1 MKIVIVD
8 DHPLVRRGLASVISM
23 QSNLQFAG
31 EATNGQEA
39 LLVIEEIQPD
49 LVLIDLK
56 LADESGL
63 DIIKEARVRGF
74 SCKFILLTSSA
85 SREDFLKAEEVLVDG
100 YVLKEALP
108 EELLFAIQL
117 VHKGRKYYD
126 PGLMEDKMRMSGS
139 SPTDE
144 LTPKEKEVLIELGQ
158 GPATVRLLHACSSAN
173 SPSRSM
179 SARFWR
185 SCRWRTGRR
194 RLYTPM
200 LSGLPNMRCHTI
212 NNHPCE

>member
-23 QSNLQFAG
+23 QPNVEFAG
-31 EATNGQEA
+31 EATNSQEA
-39 LLVIEEIQPD
+39 LQVIEETQPD

-63 DIIKEARVRGF
+63 DVIKMARTRGIV
-74 SCKFILLTSSA
+74 SKFILLTSSA

-126 PGLMEDKMRMSGS
+126 PGLMEDKIRMSGNN
-139 SPTDE
+139 PTDE

-158 GPATVRLLHACSSAN
+158 GACNREIASRLFISEFTVKKHVSQILAKLQVADRTQAALYAN
-173 SPSRSM
+173 AIGLTKYEM
-179 SARFWR
+179 SF
-185 SCRWRTGRR
+185 
-194 RLYTPM
+194 
-200 LSGLPNMRCHTI
+200 
-212 NNHPCE
+212 E

>member
-23 QSNLQFAG
+23 QPDVQFAG

-39 LLVIEEIQPD
+39 FDVIEATNPD
-49 LVLIDLK
+49 IVLIDLK
-56 LADESGL
+56 LVDESGL
-63 DIIKEARVRGF
+63 DVIKTARARGIV
-74 SCKFILLTSSA
+74 SKFILLTSSA
-85 SREDFLKAEEVLVDG
+85 SRENFLRAEEVLVDG

-126 PGLMEDKMRMSGS
+126 PGLMEEKMRISGS

-158 GPATVRLLHACSSAN
+158 GACNRTIATHLFISEFTVKKHVSQILAKLQVNDRTQAALYAN
-173 SPSRSM
+173 
-179 SARFWR
+179 
-185 SCRWRTGRR
+185 TI
-194 RLYTPM
+194 
-200 LSGLPNMRCHTI
+200 GLTTSEMTY
-212 NNHPCE
+212 E

>member
-8 DHPLVRRGLASVISM
+8 DHPLVRRGLAAVISM

-39 LLVIEEIQPD
+39 LLVIEETQPD

-63 DIIKEARVRGF
+63 DVIKAARVRGVV
-74 SCKFILLTSSA
+74 SKFILLTSSA

-117 VHKGRKYYD
+117 VYKGRKYYD
-126 PGLMEDKMRMSGS
+126 PGLMEDKMRMSGN

-158 GPATVRLLHACSSAN
+158 GACNREIASRLFISEFTVKKHVSQILAKLQVADRTQAALYAN
-173 SPSRSM
+173 AVGLTKYEM
-179 SARFWR
+179 S
-185 SCRWRTGRR
+185 
-194 RLYTPM
+194 Y
-200 LSGLPNMRCHTI
+200 
-212 NNHPCE
+212 E

>member
-8 DHPLVRRGLASVISM
+8 DHPLVRRGLAAVISM
-23 QSNLQFAG
+23 QPNVQFAG

-39 LLVIEEIQPD
+39 LFVIEETQPD

-63 DIIKEARVRGF
+63 DVIKAARTRGI
-74 SCKFILLTSSA
+74 SSKFILLTSSA

-126 PGLMEDKMRMSGS
+126 PGLMEDKMRMTGS

-158 GPATVRLLHACSSAN
+158 GACNREIASRLFISEFTVKKHVSQILAKLQVADRTQAALYAN
-173 SPSRSM
+173 AVGLTKFEM
-179 SARFWR
+179 S
-185 SCRWRTGRR
+185 
-194 RLYTPM
+194 YD
-200 LSGLPNMRCHTI
+200 
-212 NNHPCE
+212 

>member
-39 LLVIEEIQPD
+39 LQVIEEIQPD

-63 DIIKEARVRGF
+63 DIIKEARRSGF

-126 PGLMEDKMRMSGS
+126 PGLMEDKMRMSGN

-158 GPATVRLLHACSSAN
+158 GACNREIASRLFISEFTVKKHVSQILAKLQVADRTQAALYAN
-173 SPSRSM
+173 AVGLTKYEM
-179 SARFWR
+179 S
-185 SCRWRTGRR
+185 
-194 RLYTPM
+194 YD
-200 LSGLPNMRCHTI
+200 
-212 NNHPCE
+212 

>member
-23 QSNLQFAG
+23 QPNVKFAG

-39 LLVIEEIQPD
+39 LLVIEETQPD

-63 DIIKEARVRGF
+63 DVIKTARARGIV
-74 SCKFILLTSSA
+74 SKFILLTSSA

-126 PGLMEDKMRMSGS
+126 PGLMEDKMRMSGN

-158 GPATVRLLHACSSAN
+158 GACNREIASRLFISEFTVKKHVSQILAKLHVADRTQAALYAN
-173 SPSRSM
+173 AVGLTKYEM
-179 SARFWR
+179 S
-185 SCRWRTGRR
+185 
-194 RLYTPM
+194 Y
-200 LSGLPNMRCHTI
+200 
-212 NNHPCE
+212 E

>member
-1 MKIVIVD
+1 MKIIIVD
-8 DHPLVRRGLASVISM
+8 DHPLVRRGLAAVISM
-23 QSNLQFAG
+23 QPDLEFAG
-31 EATNGQEA
+31 EATSGEEA
-39 LLVIEEIQPD
+39 LQVIEATSPD

-63 DIIKEARVRGF
+63 DVIKAARKRGLV
-74 SCKFILLTSSA
+74 CKFILLTSSA

-158 GPATVRLLHACSSAN
+158 GACNKDIASRLFISEFTVKKHVSQILAKLQVADRTQAALYAN
-173 SPSRSM
+173 AVGLAKFEM
-179 SARFWR
+179 S
-185 SCRWRTGRR
+185 
-194 RLYTPM
+194 YD
-200 LSGLPNMRCHTI
+200 
-212 NNHPCE
+212 

>member
-23 QSNLQFAG
+23 QPNVKFAG

-39 LLVIEEIQPD
+39 LLVIEETQPD

-63 DIIKEARVRGF
+63 DVIKKARARGIV
-74 SCKFILLTSSA
+74 SKFILLTSSA

-126 PGLMEDKMRMSGS
+126 PGLMEDKMRMSEG

-158 GPATVRLLHACSSAN
+158 GACNREIASRLFISEFTVKKHVSQILAKLQVADRTQAALYAN
-173 SPSRSM
+173 AVGLTKYEM
-179 SARFWR
+179 S
-185 SCRWRTGRR
+185 
-194 RLYTPM
+194 Y
-200 LSGLPNMRCHTI
+200 
-212 NNHPCE
+212 E

>member
-8 DHPLVRRGLASVISM
+8 DHPLVRRGLAAVISM

-39 LLVIEEIQPD
+39 LLVIEETRPD

-63 DIIKEARVRGF
+63 DIIKAARVRGIA
-74 SCKFILLTSSA
+74 SKFILLTSSA

-158 GPATVRLLHACSSAN
+158 GACNREIASRLFISEFTVKKHVSQILAKLQVADRTQAALYAN
-173 SPSRSM
+173 AVGLTKYEM
-179 SARFWR
+179 S
-185 SCRWRTGRR
+185 
-194 RLYTPM
+194 YD
-200 LSGLPNMRCHTI
+200 
-212 NNHPCE
+212 

>member
-8 DHPLVRRGLASVISM
+8 DHPLVRRGLAAVISM
-23 QSNLQFAG
+23 QPNVQFAG

-39 LLVIEEIQPD
+39 LLVIEETQPD

-63 DIIKEARVRGF
+63 DVIKAARTRGIT
-74 SCKFILLTSSA
+74 SKFILLTSSA

-126 PGLMEDKMRMSGS
+126 PGLMEDKMRMTSS

-158 GPATVRLLHACSSAN
+158 GACNREIASRLFISEFTVKKHVSQILAKLQVADRTQAALFAN
-173 SPSRSM
+173 AVGLTKFEM
-179 SARFWR
+179 S
-185 SCRWRTGRR
+185 
-194 RLYTPM
+194 YD
-200 LSGLPNMRCHTI
+200 
-212 NNHPCE
+212 

>member
-1 MKIVIVD
+1 MKIIIVD
-8 DHPLVRRGLASVISM
+8 DHPLVRRGLAAVISM
-23 QSNLQFAG
+23 QPDLEFAG
-31 EATNGQEA
+31 EATSGEEA
-39 LLVIEEIQPD
+39 LQVIEAISPD

-63 DIIKEARVRGF
+63 DVIKAARKRGLV
-74 SCKFILLTSSA
+74 CKFILLTSSA

-158 GPATVRLLHACSSAN
+158 GACNKDIASRLFISEFTVKKHVSQILAKLQVADRTQAALYAN
-173 SPSRSM
+173 AVGLAKFEM
-179 SARFWR
+179 S
-185 SCRWRTGRR
+185 
-194 RLYTPM
+194 YD
-200 LSGLPNMRCHTI
+200 
-212 NNHPCE
+212 

>member
-1 MKIVIVD
+1 VKIVIVD
-8 DHPLVRRGLASVISM
+8 DHPLVRRGLAAVISM
-23 QSNLQFAG
+23 QSNLEFAG

-63 DIIKEARVRGF
+63 DIIKAARIRGIA
-74 SCKFILLTSSA
+74 SKFILLTSSA

-126 PGLMEDKMRMSGS
+126 PGLMEDKMRMSGN

-158 GPATVRLLHACSSAN
+158 GACNREIASRLFISEFTVKKHVSQILAKLQVADRTQAALYAN
-173 SPSRSM
+173 AVGLTKYEM
-179 SARFWR
+179 S
-185 SCRWRTGRR
+185 
-194 RLYTPM
+194 YD
-200 LSGLPNMRCHTI
+200 
-212 NNHPCE
+212 

>member
-8 DHPLVRRGLASVISM
+8 DHPLVRRGLAAVISM
-23 QSNLQFAG
+23 QPNVQFAG

-39 LLVIEEIQPD
+39 LLVIEETQPD

-63 DIIKEARVRGF
+63 DVIKAARTRGIA
-74 SCKFILLTSSA
+74 SKFILLTSSA

-158 GPATVRLLHACSSAN
+158 GACNREIAARLFISEFTVKKHVSQILAKLQVADRTQAALYAN
-173 SPSRSM
+173 AVGLTKYEM
-179 SARFWR
+179 S
-185 SCRWRTGRR
+185 
-194 RLYTPM
+194 YD
-200 LSGLPNMRCHTI
+200 
-212 NNHPCE
+212 

>member
-8 DHPLVRRGLASVISM
+8 DHPLVRRGLAAVISM
-23 QSNLQFAG
+23 QSNLEFAG

-63 DIIKEARVRGF
+63 DIIKAARIRGIV
-74 SCKFILLTSSA
+74 SKFILLTSSA

-126 PGLMEDKMRMSGS
+126 PGLMEDKMRMSGN

-158 GPATVRLLHACSSAN
+158 GACNREIASRLFISEFTVKKHVSQILAKLQVADRTQAALYAN
-173 SPSRSM
+173 AVGLTKYEM
-179 SARFWR
+179 S
-185 SCRWRTGRR
+185 
-194 RLYTPM
+194 YD
-200 LSGLPNMRCHTI
+200 
-212 NNHPCE
+212 

>member
-1 MKIVIVD
+1 VKIVIVD
-8 DHPLVRRGLASVISM
+8 DHPLVRRGLAAVISM
-23 QSNLQFAG
+23 QANLEFAG

-63 DIIKEARVRGF
+63 DIIKAARIRGI
-74 SCKFILLTSSA
+74 SSKFILLTSSA

-126 PGLMEDKMRMSGS
+126 PGLMEDKMRMSGN

-158 GPATVRLLHACSSAN
+158 GACNREIASRLFISEFTVKKHVSQILAKLQVADRTQAALYAN
-173 SPSRSM
+173 AVGLTKYEM
-179 SARFWR
+179 S
-185 SCRWRTGRR
+185 
-194 RLYTPM
+194 YD
-200 LSGLPNMRCHTI
+200 
-212 NNHPCE
+212 

>member
-8 DHPLVRRGLASVISM
+8 DHPLVRRGLAAVISM
-23 QSNLQFAG
+23 QANLHFAG

-39 LLVIEEIQPD
+39 LLIIEETQPD

-63 DIIKEARVRGF
+63 DVIKAARSRGLV
-74 SCKFILLTSSA
+74 SKFILLTSSA

-126 PGLMEDKMRMSGS
+126 PGLMEDKMRMSGN

-158 GPATVRLLHACSSAN
+158 GASNREIASRLFISEFTVKKHVSQILAKLQVADRTQAALYAN
-173 SPSRSM
+173 AVGLTKYEM
-179 SARFWR
+179 S
-185 SCRWRTGRR
+185 
-194 RLYTPM
+194 YD
-200 LSGLPNMRCHTI
+200 
-212 NNHPCE
+212 

>member
-8 DHPLVRRGLASVISM
+8 DHPLVRRGLAAVISM
-23 QSNLQFAG
+23 QSNLHFAG

-39 LLVIEEIQPD
+39 LMIIEETQPD

-63 DIIKEARVRGF
+63 DVIKAARSRGLN
-74 SCKFILLTSSA
+74 SKFILLTSSA

-126 PGLMEDKMRMSGS
+126 PGLMEDKMRMSGN

-158 GPATVRLLHACSSAN
+158 GASNREIASRLFISEFTVKKHVSQILAKLQVADRTQAALYAN
-173 SPSRSM
+173 AVGLTKYEM
-179 SARFWR
+179 S
-185 SCRWRTGRR
+185 
-194 RLYTPM
+194 YD
-200 LSGLPNMRCHTI
+200 
-212 NNHPCE
+212 

>member
-1 MKIVIVD
+1 
-8 DHPLVRRGLASVISM
+8 M
-23 QSNLQFAG
+23 QPNVEFAG
-31 EATNGQEA
+31 EATNSQEA
-39 LLVIEEIQPD
+39 LQVIEETQPD

-63 DIIKEARVRGF
+63 DVIKMARTRGIV
-74 SCKFILLTSSA
+74 SKFILLTSSA

-126 PGLMEDKMRMSGS
+126 PGLMEDKIRMSGN

-158 GPATVRLLHACSSAN
+158 GACNREIASRLFISEFTVKKHVSQILAKLQVADRTQAALYAN
-173 SPSRSM
+173 AIGLTKYEM
-179 SARFWR
+179 SF
-185 SCRWRTGRR
+185 
-194 RLYTPM
+194 
-200 LSGLPNMRCHTI
+200 
-212 NNHPCE
+212 E

>member
-8 DHPLVRRGLASVISM
+8 DHPLVRRGLASVIAM
-23 QSNLQFAG
+23 QSNLNFAG
-31 EATNGQEA
+31 EATNGREA
-39 LLVIEEIQPD
+39 LQVIEEIQPD

-63 DIIKEARVRGF
+63 DVIKAARTRGIA
-74 SCKFILLTSSA
+74 SKFILLTSSA

-126 PGLMEDKMRMSGS
+126 PGLMEDKMRMSGN

-158 GPATVRLLHACSSAN
+158 GACNREIASRLFISEFTVKKHVSQILAKLQVADRTQAALYAN
-173 SPSRSM
+173 AVGLTKYEM
-179 SARFWR
+179 S
-185 SCRWRTGRR
+185 
-194 RLYTPM
+194 YD
-200 LSGLPNMRCHTI
+200 
-212 NNHPCE
+212 

>member
-23 QSNLQFAG
+23 QPNVQFAG

-39 LLVIEEIQPD
+39 LLVIEETQPD

-63 DIIKEARVRGF
+63 DVIKTARARGIV
-74 SCKFILLTSSA
+74 SKFILLTSSA

-158 GPATVRLLHACSSAN
+158 GACNREIASRLFISEFTVKEHVSQILAKLQVADRTQAALYAN
-173 SPSRSM
+173 AVGLTKYEM
-179 SARFWR
+179 S
-185 SCRWRTGRR
+185 
-194 RLYTPM
+194 Y
-200 LSGLPNMRCHTI
+200 
-212 NNHPCE
+212 E

>member
-23 QSNLQFAG
+23 QPNVEFAG
-31 EATNGQEA
+31 EATNSQEA
-39 LLVIEEIQPD
+39 LQVIEETQPD

-63 DIIKEARVRGF
+63 DVIKMARTRGIV
-74 SCKFILLTSSA
+74 SKFILLTSSA

-126 PGLMEDKMRMSGS
+126 PGLMEDKIRMSGN

-158 GPATVRLLHACSSAN
+158 GACNREIASRLFISEFTVKKHVSQILAKLQVADRTQAALYAN
-173 SPSRSM
+173 AIGLTKYEM
-179 SARFWR
+179 SF
-185 SCRWRTGRR
+185 
-194 RLYTPM
+194 
-200 LSGLPNMRCHTI
+200 
-212 NNHPCE
+212 E

>member
-1 MKIVIVD
+1 VKIVIVD

-158 GPATVRLLHACSSAN
+158 GACNREIASRLFISEFTVKKHVSQILAKLQVADRTQAALYAN
-173 SPSRSM
+173 AVGLTKYEM
-179 SARFWR
+179 S
-185 SCRWRTGRR
+185 
-194 RLYTPM
+194 YD
-200 LSGLPNMRCHTI
+200 
-212 NNHPCE
+212 

>member
-23 QSNLQFAG
+23 QPNVEFAG

-39 LLVIEEIQPD
+39 LQVIEETQPD

-63 DIIKEARVRGF
+63 DVIKMARARGIV
-74 SCKFILLTSSA
+74 SKFILLTSSA
-85 SREDFLKAEEVLVDG
+85 SREDFLRAEEVLVDG

-126 PGLMEDKMRMSGS
+126 PGLMEDKIRMSGS

-158 GPATVRLLHACSSAN
+158 GACNREIASRLFISEFTVKKHVSQILAKLQVADRTQAALYAN
-173 SPSRSM
+173 AIGLTKYEM
-179 SARFWR
+179 SFD
-185 SCRWRTGRR
+185 
-194 RLYTPM
+194 
-200 LSGLPNMRCHTI
+200 
-212 NNHPCE
+212 

>member
-23 QSNLQFAG
+23 QPNVKFAG

-39 LLVIEEIQPD
+39 LLVIEETQPD

-63 DIIKEARVRGF
+63 DVIKKARARGIV
-74 SCKFILLTSSA
+74 SKFILLTSSA

-158 GPATVRLLHACSSAN
+158 GACNREIASRLFISEFTVKKHVSQILAKLQVADRTQAALYAN
-173 SPSRSM
+173 AVGLTKYEM
-179 SARFWR
+179 SFD
-185 SCRWRTGRR
+185 
-194 RLYTPM
+194 
-200 LSGLPNMRCHTI
+200 
-212 NNHPCE
+212 

>member
-23 QSNLQFAG
+23 QPNVQFAG
-31 EATNGQEA
+31 EATNGPEA
-39 LLVIEEIQPD
+39 LDVIAKTNPD
-49 LVLIDLK
+49 LVLMDLK

-63 DIIKEARVRGF
+63 DVIKTARTRGIV
-74 SCKFILLTSSA
+74 SKFILLTSSA
-85 SREDFLKAEEVLVDG
+85 SRADFLRAEEVMVDG

-126 PGLMEDKMRMSGS
+126 PGLMEEKMRVNGS

-144 LTPKEKEVLIELGQ
+144 LTPKEREVLIELGQ
-158 GPATVRLLHACSSAN
+158 GACNRTIAVNLFISEFTVKKHVSQILAKLQVADRTQAALYAN
-173 SPSRSM
+173 AVGLTKYEM
-179 SARFWR
+179 S
-185 SCRWRTGRR
+185 
-194 RLYTPM
+194 Y
-200 LSGLPNMRCHTI
+200 
-212 NNHPCE
+212 E